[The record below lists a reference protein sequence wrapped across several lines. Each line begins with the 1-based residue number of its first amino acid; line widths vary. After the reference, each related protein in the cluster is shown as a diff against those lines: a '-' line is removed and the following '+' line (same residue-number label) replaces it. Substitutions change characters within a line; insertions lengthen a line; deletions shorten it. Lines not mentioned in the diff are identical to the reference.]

1 MYGYIKRFLQFFTKD
16 FKDSDYK
23 DLNALKKNYYPRLF
37 KSLFNFKLRFRIK
50 DDQTVE
56 NLEKKMGQLIDEYK
70 LNWSGEL
77 A

>member
-1 MYGYIKRFLQFFTKD
+1 
-16 FKDSDYK
+16 
-23 DLNALKKNYYPRLF
+23 LNALKKNYYPRLF